1 MLDEAEVYLLSQKL
15 EQIVQK
21 IPGLKFLCIDTFSEH
36 LRGGNEM
43 VHNDRR
49 KLISEM
55 LMSLNKVAHK
65 YGICVVV
72 VNNMKNGKRE
82 YIPGGEGPDSH
93 SFGQP
98 TKPEPVIGEE
108 LF

>member
-1 MLDEAEVYLLSQKL
+1 
-15 EQIVQK
+15 VQS

-36 LRGGNEM
+36 LKPGNEIS
-43 VHNDRR
+43 HYDRR
-49 KLISEM
+49 KMISEM

-65 YGICVVV
+65 YGVCVVL
-72 VNNMKNGKRE
+72 VNNMKPGKRE
-82 YIPGGEGPDSH
+82 YIPGGDGPDSY

-98 TKPEPVIGEE
+98 TKPEPLIGEE

>member
-36 LRGGNEM
+36 LRAGNEM
-43 VHNDRR
+43 GHYDRR
-49 KLISEM
+49 KMISEM

-65 YGICVVV
+65 YGVCVVV
-72 VNNMKNGKRE
+72 VNNMRPGKRD
-82 YIPGGEGPDSH
+82 YIPGGEGPESH
-93 SFGQP
+93 SFG
-98 TKPEPVIGEE
+98 
-108 LF
+108 